1 MSLLGRERG
10 SNAAAESVGIDPGTR
25 VVPGIPIRHLDVPTV
40 VFTGTATP
48 LQPAPVVHA
57 RVLDRAAIRRRLPVP
72 PPRVRWHLRFSTF
85 DLNSPKE
92 LPATR
97 LDARGLRVAERA
109 LLARAPGG
117 SSQLGPSLRT
127 VESTPF
133 AGRRILVVLSDLELY
148 DPNPA
153 EVLAELIDSSAD
165 TVLATVFRAPIP
177 AALLGTRVQVASI
190 DPHTSVPAD
199 VAARIVTAACNTFG
213 QRPRPVRTEDV
224 LIDLLDDES
233 GSMWS
238 GNDAFFL
245 RHEAALIAVEHL
257 ATRPLPRTRRTQRS

>member
-1 MSLLGRERG
+1 MSLPGRERR
-10 SNAAAESVGIDPGTR
+10 SNDTAESVGIDPGTR
-25 VVPGIPIRHLDVPTV
+25 VVPGIPIRPLDVPTV
-40 VFTGTATP
+40 VFTGTPTP
-48 LQPAPVVHA
+48 SQPAPVVHA

-117 SSQLGPSLRT
+117 SSQLGPSLHR

-133 AGRRILVVLSDLELY
+133 AGRRILVALSDFELY
-148 DPNPA
+148 DPNPH
-153 EVLAELIDSSAD
+153 EVLAKLIDSSAD
-165 TVLATVFRAPIP
+165 SVLAIVFRAPTP
-177 AALLGTRVQVASI
+177 AALIGTRVHVASI
-190 DPHTSVPAD
+190 DPHTG
-199 VAARIVTAACNTFG
+199 VAADIAAHIVTTACNTFR
-213 QRPRPVRTEDV
+213 QRAQPVRTEDV

-257 ATRPLPRTRRTQRS
+257 AARPSPRTRRTRRS